1 MMEDPNRRQG
11 GVTRRT
17 FLGRVSAATLAAF
30 ASLAGADRLAA
41 YAKEG
46 SIRRPPLPGPHE
58 SIICVPV
65 DHCAAC
71 ACAGDRYHC
80 TGCWGAVDYHRCYR
94 GHDCKEFVEGRC

>member
-1 MMEDPNRRQG
+1 MIDDPSGGRR
-11 GVTRRT
+11 GVSRRT

-41 YAKEG
+41 YAKDQNRG
-46 SIRRPPLPGPHE
+46 RLIGPVE
-58 SIICVPV
+58 VITCVPV

-80 TGCWGAVDYHRCYR
+80 TGCGGTVDYRRCYK
-94 GHDCKEFVEGRC
+94 GHDCQEFVEGPC